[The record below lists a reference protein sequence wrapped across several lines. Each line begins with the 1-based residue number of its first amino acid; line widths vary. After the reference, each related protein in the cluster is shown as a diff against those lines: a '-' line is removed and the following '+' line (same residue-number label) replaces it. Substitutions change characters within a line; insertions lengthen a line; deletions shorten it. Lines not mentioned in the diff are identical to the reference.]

1 MFVPKQRKLEKYQ
14 AKEEVKAIAQEEKK
28 QEKVYQPK
36 QQKVEEPIVPL
47 EKKKSEPKQQ
57 KPVVMVYQPK
67 QVQEGAAMFGALPGL
82 KVLDPTLMEKF

>member
-1 MFVPKQRKLEKYQ
+1 M
-14 AKEEVKAIAQEEKK
+14 
-28 QEKVYQPK
+28 
-36 QQKVEEPIVPL
+36 PL

-82 KVLDPTLMEKF
+82 KVLDPTVMEKF